1 MSATN
6 SVSPA
11 EAPAISVASTDDAT
25 VGQPQQIHAQ
35 FAEMVH
41 AHLLPVLREAVEEQR
56 NFVNAV
62 DQLIA
67 AGYETLA
74 EARRADDKAA
84 FFKAYTEYNQAV
96 FDLIEPRYESNDGR
110 SLEDIFVDFA
120 ETQQSF
126 LRNIPT
132 LYTEIQKEDRFISQV
147 DEKPKIRLL
156 KHIKRQHRAAT
167 QLPWATK
174 NAFRKLTKKDPAPRP
189 VRTYRI
195 PLRNL
200 TRYYYREEW
209 ANRLIPVLEKMYH
222 RIAVNTRQLWHFEDE
237 VYTQWYTH
245 LIENY
250 GENDDW
256 LAQLPELSAKEYET
270 TMTRLR
276 RELDELEEEVV
287 AEVETQLASVGATYA
302 EAYDRVGTA
311 ELPARRFGSRVLRRH
326 REQSAR
332 RILATTQGW
341 RNTLYALYDDW
352 RIDQEVNL
360 LCTTLFNEHTRLKE
374 SLREKTGEAIVPQ
387 IDRMTECI
395 SGVSEMIND
404 QPASGSVA
412 TEESAKRAQQTLRE
426 QQEVIDFQLIRAIIP
441 STVAVLY
448 RQALPAAVSEVYK
461 NIQAA
466 VNTVADKRAL
476 VSTNDYDSP
485 IKKTSLDYISPR
497 QIISFESLP
506 KLLDAIDET
515 KERAG
520 KEVLETQ
527 KMITEIGQVSY
538 FNLDSALSLYEDT
551 DEDPEKA
558 VSIAEEGLQRAN
570 KSIDAVKEKLHEV
583 CNAIDTAVWEAVKQ
597 FNTNLVSLKSNDY
610 ALEIKLRIAKAKAL
624 ERTQVLKQQS
634 LDYLKHGIPYAA
646 QYTQQQYQRLS
657 ETIISYRQ
665 RIGIAPVDATV
676 TTEVSDFL
684 NDTEVAVDRLP
695 YVYQR
700 LYGNRSLEDAVF
712 YEERTRETEIL
723 QKAYHSWTRGRYAS
737 TILTGEK
744 GTGATTLIN
753 FFLKKLPPVERDRYE
768 IVRVDTSGRVY
779 TEADL
784 LRLFSEQLPNAHFEK
799 PDDVGEYFDRTDRKH
814 IVVWEDI
821 QHSYLRKVGG
831 FAALKQLF
839 ELISRTHQQVFW
851 LCACTQYAWDFLDK
865 TTRISDYFEY
875 VIPLEAVSSEQL
887 REAILKRHRVSGYGI
902 QYAGTVADRSRKKFI
917 KMSDE
922 QKQQYLEEV
931 YFDDLTQ
938 LTAGNYSI
946 AQLYWLRSTQQVL
959 NDTITIGSLQMMDF
973 SFTKS
978 IPLSQMLILHALLL
992 HDGLSEA
999 HFQEMNER
1007 KVSRAPVTTHLG
1019 LRQLRDDGLITLK
1032 DDIYVVNPLLY
1043 RHIVQ
1048 LLRNKNF
1055 LH

>member
-1 MSATN
+1 MLT
-6 SVSPA
+6 
-11 EAPAISVASTDDAT
+11 EDTLIS
-25 VGQPQQIHAQ
+25 QPQRIHAR
-35 FAEMVH
+35 FEDMVRT
-41 AHLLPVLREAVEEQR
+41 HLLPLLREAIAEQR
-56 NFVNAV
+56 TFVNAIGQRITEGHTALV
-62 DQLIA
+62 A
-67 AGYETLA
+67 
-74 EARRADDKAA
+74 ARRTNDKAA

-96 FDLIEPRYESNDGR
+96 FNLIEPRYESNHAR

-120 ETQQSF
+120 ETSQSF
-126 LRNIPT
+126 LRDIAT
-132 LYTEIQKEDRFISQV
+132 IYTETQKEDRFVSQAG
-147 DEKPKIRLL
+147 EKPKIRLV
-156 KHIKRQHRAAT
+156 KYAKRQHRRVT
-167 QLPWATK
+167 QLPWAIQNT
-174 NAFRKLTKKDPAPRP
+174 FRKLTKKELIAPPLRK
-189 VRTYRI
+189 YRI

-209 ANRLIPVLEKMYH
+209 AIRLVPVLEKIYY
-222 RIAVNTRQLWHFEDE
+222 RIAVNTRQLWRFEDT
-237 VYTQWYTH
+237 VYTQLYTH
-245 LIENY
+245 LMENY

-256 LAQLPELSAKEYET
+256 LAQLPELAPEAHEA
-270 TMTRLR
+270 TMSGLG
-276 RELDELEEEVV
+276 RELDALEEDVM
-287 AEVETQLASVGATYA
+287 AEVEAQLILVGKEYA
-302 EAYDRVGTA
+302 DAYDRVGTA
-311 ELPARRFGSRVLRRH
+311 ELPVRRFGRRVLRRH

-332 RILATTQGW
+332 RVLVCTQGW
-341 RNTLYALYDDW
+341 RNTLYALHEDW

-374 SLREKTGEAIVPQ
+374 SLQEKTGEAIVPQ
-387 IDRMTECI
+387 IERMVECI
-395 SGVSEMIND
+395 NGVSETLNHQLPPEM
-404 QPASGSVA
+404 PVA
-412 TEESAKRAQQTLRE
+412 GMPVAGMPVAGMPVAGMPVNPMQQTLRE
-426 QQEVIDFQLIRAIIP
+426 QREVIDFQLIRAIIP

-448 RQALPAAVSEVYK
+448 RQALPAAVFEVYK
-461 NIQAA
+461 NIQTA
-466 VNTVADKRAL
+466 VDTIADKRAL
-476 VSTNDYDSP
+476 VGTNEYDSP
-485 IKKTSLDYISPR
+485 IKKTNLDYISPR

-506 KLLDAIDET
+506 KLLSAIDET

-551 DEDPEKA
+551 DEDPERA

-570 KSIDAVKEKLHEV
+570 KSIDAVREKLQEV
-583 CNAIDTAVWEAVKQ
+583 CDTIDTAVWEAVKQ
-597 FNTNLVSLKSNDY
+597 FNISLVALKSNDY
-610 ALEIKLRIAKAKAL
+610 ALEIKLRIAKARAL
-624 ERTQVLKQQS
+624 ERTQALKRQS

-646 QYTQQQYQRLS
+646 RYTRQQYQRLS
-657 ETIISYRQ
+657 ETIGTYQQ

-700 LYGNRSLEDAVF
+700 LYGNRPLEEAVF
-712 YEERTRETEIL
+712 YEERSQETAIL
-723 QKAYHSWTRGRYAS
+723 QKAYHSWNRGRYAS
-737 TILTGEK
+737 TMLVGEK

-753 FFLKKLPPVERDRYE
+753 FFLKKLPPIERDRYQV
-768 IVRVDTSGRVY
+768 VRIDTSERVY
-779 TEADL
+779 TECAL
-784 LRLFSEQLPNAHFEK
+784 LGLLSSQLPEAHFEK
-799 PDDVGEYFDRTDRKH
+799 PDDVVDYFDRANGKH
-814 IVVWEDI
+814 IVVWEDM
-821 QHSYLRKVGG
+821 QHGYLRKVGG
-831 FAALKQLF
+831 FSALKVLF
-839 ELISRTHQQVFW
+839 ELISRTHRQVFW

-875 VIPLEAVSSEQL
+875 IIPLDQVSSEQL
-887 REAILKRHRVSGYGI
+887 REAILKRHRVSGYRI
-902 QYAGTVADRSRKKFI
+902 QYAGTVADRSRKKFM

-922 QKQQYLEEV
+922 QKQHYLEEM
-931 YFDDLTQ
+931 YFEDLTQ

-1007 KVSRAPVTTHLG
+1007 KVSRTPVATHLG
-1019 LRQLRDDGLITLK
+1019 LRQLRDDGLVTLK